1 MFEQLKDLIF
11 VILFLLFQV
20 LVEGN
25 IGSGKTSLID
35 FFCRNYGDRIFPA
48 AEPIQKWRDVRGHN
62 LFNLL
67 SADPAKFGFPFQQY
81 VQLTMTQVHRS
92 IPPAED
98 QVKLMERSLYS
109 ARFCFVENLHASGLM
124 SDAEFAV
131 YEEYFEFLTQHPEL
145 RVDLILYLKA
155 SPDVCLQRALSRKR
169 KEESKLTIDYLTRLD
184 QLHDKWLLSA
194 SSERAIAPV
203 LTIPADASKE
213 ILSQIFES
221 IAPFVL
227 GEQKWSGSERN
238 SFLEKNQNYTSRMS
252 SQRICL
258 PHDENIALN

>member
-1 MFEQLKDLIF
+1 M
-11 VILFLLFQV
+11 
-20 LVEGN
+20 EGN

-35 FFCRNYGDRIFPA
+35 FFSQNYASRVFPA
-48 AEPIQKWRDVRGHN
+48 AEPIQRWRDVRGHN

-67 SADPAKFGFPFQQY
+67 ASDPVKFAFPFQQF

-92 IPPAED
+92 IPPAGE

-109 ARFCFVENLHASGLM
+109 ARFCFVENLHTSGLM

-131 YEEYFEFLTQHPEL
+131 YEEYFDFLTRDPEL

-169 KEESKLTIDYLTRLD
+169 KEESKLTIDYLMRLD
-184 QLHDKWLLSA
+184 QLHDKWLLSPTP
-194 SSERAIAPV
+194 EQVIAPV

-213 ILSQIFES
+213 VLTPIFES

-227 GEQKWSGSERN
+227 GEQRWSGSERI
-238 SFLEKNQNYTSRMS
+238 SFLEKNQNYMSRMS
-252 SQRICL
+252 LQKICL
-258 PHDENIALN
+258 TQDENIALN